1 MLRNELQESNKLA
14 LINYILYIMKKF
26 LFSLIFIFAI
36 AFCGCAIFSKLTPD
50 GMEKASSAVGVA
62 TGYVVNHTKMTDNTK
77 TSINE
82 VLFVV
87 STVVPEAGKSFV
99 ETWTPIA
106 KEHTQIF
113 VEKGKLTEEES
124 SLVISAFEVICD
136 GMDYIFGVK
145 YSEVGNYMELVH
157 SAIHGFCNGFTSVV
171 VPSTVMQASNLEW
184 DEEAYAYL
192 MSMRNERTQKKF
204 RKAHR
209 GNRNRKTN

>member
-1 MLRNELQESNKLA
+1 
-14 LINYILYIMKKF
+14 
-26 LFSLIFIFAI
+26 
-36 AFCGCAIFSKLTPD
+36 
-50 GMEKASSAVGVA
+50 MEKASSAVGVA
-62 TGYVVNHTKMTDNTK
+62 TGYVVNHTRMTDNTK

-82 VLFVV
+82 VLSVV
-87 STVVPEAGKSFV
+87 STVVPEPGKSFS

-106 KEHTQIF
+106 KEHIQTF
-113 VEKGKLTEEES
+113 VSNGKLTESES

-145 YSEVGNYMELVH
+145 YAEVGNYMELVN

-192 MSMRNERTQKKF
+192 MSMRNERVQKSS
-204 RKAHR
+204 RKAQR
-209 GNRNRKTN
+209 RNRNRTTN